1 MAEDFYQLLGV
12 ARTAPADELKKAY
25 RKLAKKYHPDM
36 NPGNK
41 AAEEKFKQISVAFD
55 ILSDPKK
62 RPLYD
67 EFGEDA
73 VKMGFDE
80 KKAEAFRAYRSA
92 GVGGGSGG
100 GGGFDF
106 GGNVDV
112 NSIFEQIFRGMGG
125 TGGAGGFDPFG
136 GGGAAASASAE
147 AGRHAPMRGEDL
159 TARVQVTLPE
169 AVQGA
174 ERALALTRP
183 GRCPRCHGSG
193 DQGKPGKCPTC
204 NGTGRTRSGRGPLSF
219 SGACPTCAGTGRAAK
234 PCPECEG
241 SGVVEENQRLTVKI
255 PAGVDNG
262 SKVRVAGQGSA
273 GIRGGPPG
281 DLYIQTEVQEHPLV
295 RREGQDLHMDLP
307 ITVPEAMLGAEVRVP
322 TFDGDVTVTVP
333 ADSQSGRKLRL
344 RGKGIPPLKGGARGD
359 LYLTLRVMVPPSG
372 SSEAKAA
379 VEALKEAYRGDV
391 RADVRL

>member
-12 ARTAPADELKKAY
+12 ARTAPADEIKKAY

-41 AAEEKFKQISVAFD
+41 AAEDKFKQISVANEV
-55 ILSDPKK
+55 LSDPKK
-62 RPLYD
+62 RALYD

-73 VKMGFDE
+73 IKMGFDQ
-80 KKAEAFRAYRSA
+80 KKAEAFRAYRSS
-92 GVGGGSGG
+92 GMGGGGGSGG

-106 GGNVDV
+106 GGTADV

-125 TGGAGGFDPFG
+125 MGGFDPFG
-136 GGGAAASASAE
+136 GGATASASAE
-147 AGRHAPMRGEDL
+147 AGRPASARGEDL

-169 AVQGA
+169 AIKGV
-174 ERALALTRP
+174 ERVLDVTRP
-183 GRCPRCHGSG
+183 GRCPTCHGSG

-219 SGACPTCAGTGRAAK
+219 SGACPTCAGTGKAAK
-234 PCPECEG
+234 PCPECDG
-241 SGVVEENQRLTVKI
+241 AGVVEETQRLTVKI
-255 PAGVDNG
+255 PPGVENG
-262 SKVRVAGQGSA
+262 SQVRVPGQGAA
-273 GIRGGPPG
+273 GTRGGPPG
-281 DLYIQTEVQEHPLV
+281 DLYLQTEVQEHPVV

-344 RGKGIPPLKGGARGD
+344 RGRGVPALKSGGARGD
-359 LYLTLRVMVPPSG
+359 LYLTLRVMVPPAG
-372 SSEAKAA
+372 SAEAKAA
-379 VEALKEAYRGDV
+379 VEALKDAYRQDV